1 MISPCKIP
9 HICHGLAVLRRGLL
23 VQRHGR
29 GAARQQSLAHGGA
42 EVDAPE
48 PATAVRQEGLS
59 HGPELWGLCV
69 GALCKYMYIYTV
81 YGEIPW

>member
-1 MISPCKIP
+1 M
-9 HICHGLAVLRRGLL
+9 LRRGLL

-29 GAARQQSLAHGGA
+29 GAARQQRLAHGGA

-69 GALCKYMYIYTV
+69 RDLCKCMYIYRYMYMEQYHGRSYV
-81 YGEIPW
+81 IYLFNRYK